1 MTTPYL
7 TKDIPGIGGQLKV
20 EPTDFFV
27 EELPLY
33 IPSGQGQH
41 VYLTLEKTGVSTYGA
56 IKMIAQAL
64 NISPKAVGHA
74 GLKDAQAVTRQ
85 LLSID
90 GVKPETVAAL
100 KLPKVKIV
108 DVSRHRN
115 KLKIGHLAGNRFV
128 IRVRQVKPEAATVAQ
143 NILDVLNQNG
153 VPNFFGD
160 QRFGNRANNHLLGEQ
175 IIRQN
180 ASEFVAE
187 FLGHPKAEEPPPA
200 QAARHLVDQGQWA
213 EALEQWPHH
222 LSEERRVLAAI
233 VRAEG
238 KPEVAFRA
246 LNKKLMNFFVSA
258 FQSQLFNELLQQRL
272 DRLDQLETGDVAYIH
287 NNGAAFLVEDATI
300 EQPRADRFEIS
311 PSGPLF
317 GSKLLQAQGEP
328 GLREQ
333 KSLASREITLDA
345 FKMTGLKLSGSR
357 RPYRFFLK
365 EPKIWWDDG
374 LVVSFELPAGAYA
387 TTVLAEVMK
396 N

>member
-20 EPTDFFV
+20 EPADFFV
-27 EELPLY
+27 EEIPLY

-41 VYLTLEKTGVSTYGA
+41 VYLTLEKTGVTTHGA
-56 IKMIAQAL
+56 IKMIVQAL
-64 NISPKAVGHA
+64 NISPKAIGYA

-90 GVKPETVAAL
+90 GVNPETVAAL
-100 KLPKVKIV
+100 NLPKVKIV
-108 DVSRHRN
+108 DVTRHRN

-128 IRVRQVKPEAATVAQ
+128 IRVRHVKPEAATVAQ
-143 NILDVLNQNG
+143 NILDVLSHKG
-153 VPNFFGD
+153 VPNFFGE

-187 FLGHPKAEEPPPA
+187 FVGRPKAEELPPV
-200 QAARHLVDQGQWA
+200 QAARHLVDEGQWV
-213 EALEQWPHH
+213 EALKQWPHH
-222 LSEERRVLAAI
+222 LSEERRVIAAI

-238 KPEVAFRA
+238 EPEVAFRA
-246 LNKKLMNFFVSA
+246 LDKKLLNFFVSA
-258 FQSQLFNELLQQRL
+258 FQSQLFNELLQQQL

-287 NNGAAFLVEDATI
+287 QKGAAFLVEDATI

-333 KSLASREITLDA
+333 KSLASREIALDA
-345 FKMTGLKLSGSR
+345 FKMAGLKLSGSR
-357 RPYRFFLK
+357 RPYRFPLK